1 MVFKNF
7 RLKLIFRVL
16 LLGIIIFLFIYSMNQ
31 DKWYVTSAVSLSA
44 IIISLI
50 EMIYFMESTNRE
62 IGKLILSIKHKDF
75 SSNYLESGSKKTSF
89 TELRYALKEVTDE
102 FQNAKIE
109 KELHYQYLLTVFEH
123 SKAAIICHTED
134 GNIELINQATKN
146 LLKIKKISSIDDIAD
161 IDQNLLTAI
170 NSIRGESEKMVKIN
184 IANEQISLNLQ
195 CTIFKLKGVK
205 YKMISLH
212 NISEALDTQEL
223 ESWKKLIRILNH
235 EIMNSVT
242 PISSLSAA
250 INKMLLNEDGQRRKM
265 KDIKDA
271 ESEDIFDSLETIENR
286 SKGLLKFV
294 TTYKELSK
302 LPKPR
307 LSETNINGLINHL
320 TAFMKPEFQ
329 KHDIQIQSPNPDIE
343 IMVNIDAEMIE
354 QVMINLLLNAIQAVQ
369 NKTTDKHIKIETSI
383 TSLNTLVMISDNG
396 SGIEKDLIDQIF
408 IPFFTT
414 KKEGSG
420 IGLSLSRQIM
430 QLHKGS
436 ISLQSEI
443 NSGTTFILKFLNTSQ
458 KKLRT

>member
-1 MVFKNF
+1 M
-7 RLKLIFRVL
+7 
-16 LLGIIIFLFIYSMNQ
+16 
-31 DKWYVTSAVSLSA
+31 TSGVSLSL
-44 IIISLI
+44 IIISLV
-50 EMIYFMESTNRE
+50 EMMYFMESTNRE

-89 TELRYALKEVTDE
+89 AELRKALKEVTEE
-102 FQNAKIE
+102 FQNASIE

-134 GNIELINQATKN
+134 GNIELINQATKD
-146 LLKIKKISSIDDIAD
+146 LLRIKKLNSISDISN
-161 IDQNLLTAI
+161 IDQNLLSAI

-184 IANEQISLNLQ
+184 IGNEHISLNLQ
-195 CTIFKLKGVK
+195 CTVFKLKGVK

-223 ESWKKLIRILNH
+223 ESWKKLIRIMNH

-242 PISSLSAA
+242 PISSLSSA
-250 INKMLLNEDGQRRKM
+250 INKIFLGENGERRKM
-265 KDIKDA
+265 SEIE
-271 ESEDIFDSLETIENR
+271 ESEAVDIFESLQTIENR

-307 LSETNINGLINHL
+307 LAETNINGLINHL
-320 TAFMKPEFQ
+320 ATFMKPEFQ
-329 KHDIQIQSPNPDIE
+329 KHNIQIQSPNPE
-343 IMVNIDAEMIE
+343 IKILINIDTEMIE
-354 QVMINLLLNAIQAVQ
+354 QVMINILLNAIQAVQ
-369 NKTTDKHIKIETSI
+369 NNNTQKSIRIETNIS
-383 TSLNTLVMISDNG
+383 SQNTLVMISDNG
-396 SGIEKDLIDQIF
+396 SGIKEDLMNQIF

-436 ISLQSEI
+436 ISVQSEI
-443 NSGTTFILKFLNTSQ
+443 NSGTTFILKFPNTSQ
-458 KKLRT
+458 KKLGT